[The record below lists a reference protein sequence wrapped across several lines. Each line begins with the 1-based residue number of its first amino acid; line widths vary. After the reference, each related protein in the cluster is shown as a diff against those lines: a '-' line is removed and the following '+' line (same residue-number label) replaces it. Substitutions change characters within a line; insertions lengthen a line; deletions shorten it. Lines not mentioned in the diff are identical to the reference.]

1 LVGISIGISKEDL
14 DRELSDIYSLL
25 KDIYEGEG
33 KYLKELDLSEKIND
47 LERFNDVERIYVESN
62 ENIESNDNIE
72 NLNNNNKKID
82 NNKKYRRSYNQ
93 SISHLRISVT
103 KKVNNYFIG
112 HLTNADLSMLND
124 FDDIKHELDI
134 VNKSFVTLRKPLL
147 IEGVNV
153 IIRDT
158 MLLAPGSRKS
168 LAAIGKMYNNLGKID
183 ISKEYKSN
191 MSKLLADNPS
201 LFKEYAMQDA
211 VIALIHG
218 CYMDTFFNRIGGLGV
233 PLTLSTL
240 SSNYIKEF

>member
-33 KYLKELDLSEKIND
+33 KYLKDLDLSEKIND

-62 ENIESNDNIE
+62 ENIEND
-72 NLNNNNKKID
+72 NNKKID
-82 NNKKYRRSYNQ
+82 NKKYRRSYNQ

-168 LAAIGKMYNNLGKID
+168 LDAIGKMYNNLGKID

-191 MSKLLADNPS
+191 MSKLLVDNPS